1 MPQTPLRP
9 DRSDGARSEGARTG
23 GDFADLFAR
32 KARTPLRGFLP
43 GRRVF
48 NAVGGSLAVV
58 LVVAGTTALVSR
70 IDWSSGGADQ
80 VATAAKEKDAVKEEG
95 AAVPATPTA
104 HPTSAAPA
112 EKDSDKG
119 PDVVY
124 LPAPGGS
131 GGDGGSGSGN
141 GSGSG
146 SGSGGSGTAGD
157 TSTDSGGTQDSSSRS
172 ADTTPQEPAE
182 YLWSDGSV
190 DSADDNGYW
199 DQSVVTVKSTK
210 ALSSFKVVVK
220 IIQTGGVASTGTWT
234 SLGDKVTVHTGG
246 TSGELDYVVTLNAG
260 VTLDPGTYVLKFQ
273 FNHDQGIRDAGGD
286 RYNVTATS
294 TASVTEFRKG
304 GF

>member
-1 MPQTPLRP
+1 MPQNPIRP

-23 GDFADLFAR
+23 GEFADLFAR

-43 GRRVF
+43 GRRVW
-48 NAVGGSLAVV
+48 NAIGGSLAVV
-58 LVVAGTTALVSR
+58 LVIAGATAVVSR

-80 VATAAKEKDAVKEEG
+80 VTTAAKKKDPAKERTG
-95 AAVPATPTA
+95 TDPAAKPRS
-104 HPTSAAPA
+104 SAAPD
-112 EKDSDKG
+112 EKDSDRG

-124 LPAPGGS
+124 LPPP
-131 GGDGGSGSGN
+131 GGSGSGG
-141 GSGSG
+141 GSGGG
-146 SGSGGSGTAGD
+146 SDTGGSGTSGG
-157 TSTDSGGTQDSSSRS
+157 TSSNSGGTQDSPRSTDSS
-172 ADTTPQEPAE
+172 PQQPAP

-190 DSADDNGYW
+190 NSADDNGYW
-199 DQSVVTVKSTK
+199 DESVVTVKSTK
-210 ALSSFKVVVK
+210 ALSSLKVVVK
-220 IIQTGGVASTGTWT
+220 IIQTGGVASTGVWT

-273 FNHDQGIRDAGGD
+273 YNHDKGIRSAGGD

>member
-1 MPQTPLRP
+1 MPQNPLRP
-9 DRSDGARSEGARTG
+9 DRSDGAGADRARTG

-43 GRRVF
+43 GRRVW
-48 NAVGGSLAVV
+48 NAIGGSLAVV
-58 LVVAGTTALVSR
+58 LVIAGTTAVISR
-70 IDWSSGGADQ
+70 IDWSSGSADQ
-80 VATAAKEKDAVKEEG
+80 VATAAEKKDAAKERE
-95 AAVPATPTA
+95 ATDPATPTA
-104 HPTSAAPA
+104 LPSSAAPGQ
-112 EKDSDKG
+112 KDSDKG

-124 LPAPGGS
+124 LPPPGGS
-131 GGDGGSGSGN
+131 GNDG
-141 GSGSG
+141 G
-146 SGSGGSGTAGD
+146 SGSGGSGTSGD
-157 TSTDSGGTQDSSSRS
+157 TSTNAGGTQDSSRS
-172 ADTTPQEPAE
+172 TDSTPQEPTE

-210 ALSSFKVVVK
+210 ALSSLKVVVK

-234 SLGDKVTVHTGG
+234 SLGDRVTVHTGG
-246 TSGELDYVVTLNAG
+246 NSGELDYVVTLNAG

-273 FNHDQGIRDAGGD
+273 YNHDQGTRDAGGD